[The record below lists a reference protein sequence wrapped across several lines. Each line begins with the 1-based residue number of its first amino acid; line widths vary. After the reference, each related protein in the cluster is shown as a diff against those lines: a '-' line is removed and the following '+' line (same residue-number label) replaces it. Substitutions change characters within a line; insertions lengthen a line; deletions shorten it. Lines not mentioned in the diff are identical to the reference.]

1 MIGNTKDAAKP
12 TARQILTQGL
22 SKIRFGDS
30 KGVDMVRSA
39 PFAAS
44 TLEERVAISVIAAQS
59 DPDVLEWS
67 KQAQV
72 DERMGHL
79 AQAEFNY
86 WRCTDKYPFHKIFS
100 FNYGHV
106 LFKDNKLLDAE
117 CQLRNAWA
125 LGAASTECRDLIQTS
140 MSRQGLPAAP
150 VDKTLFKSLTVA
162 PSAIDSDAKAYPTLH
177 TIRAF
182 SHVLLDNPDPS
193 IEVRTQAQRAAWD
206 ANSLLT
212 FFIQLPEFRYKN
224 LNLLL
229 VLKSR
234 ISEGLI

>member
-1 MIGNTKDAAKP
+1 MTGNTIDAAKP

-22 SKIRFGDS
+22 SKIRFGDP

-39 PFAAS
+39 PLLAT
-44 TLEERVAISVIAAQS
+44 TLEERVAISVISAQN
-59 DPDVLEWS
+59 DPDVLEWN

-79 AQAEFNY
+79 AEAEFNY

-100 FNYGHV
+100 FNYGNV
-106 LFKDNKLLDAE
+106 LLNDNKLLDAE
-117 CQLRNAWA
+117 CQLRNAWS
-125 LGAASTECRDLIQTS
+125 LGAVSAECRDLIQTS

-150 VDKTLFKSLTVA
+150 VDKNLFKTLSVEQ
-162 PSAIDSDAKAYPTLH
+162 SASDGDAKAYPTLH

-193 IEVRTQAQRAAWD
+193 IEIRVNAQRTAWD
-206 ANSLLT
+206 ANSLLN